1 MSFTCR
7 SAILLVNLPNKLTYI
22 ICNNSRM
29 GFRKIITIILVLLL
43 TSGMANC
50 IYAQTNDSIAKKKM
64 RQLFV
69 RAYNNRRNAS
79 CLPLADSLYQMAIA
93 AHNRQAEVDALN
105 VRFIYEFFQPN
116 NIANVEKQMKPLL
129 AKAEEY
135 GMTNIYYQTM
145 TNKALYHLREHRYL
159 DAIAF
164 IDKEIE
170 HARKHFFFVLRSL
183 IRTSDALRRRSLR
196 SVIKEKSSFFFVL
209 RSLIR
214 TFVGRMKQAM
224 IFAAGLGTRLK
235 PLTDTMPKALV
246 PVNGVPLLDLII
258 RRLMAQ
264 GYERFVVNVHH
275 FAQMI
280 IDHVAQQDYA
290 PLVRISDES
299 DMLLDTGGGLKK
311 AATCFDDEQSPIL
324 IHNVD
329 ILDNVCYDWFARQHN
344 DEDDAVLL
352 VSERKTKRYLLFDNA
367 MRLMGWKN
375 IETGEIK
382 SPYEYIRRTGL
393 SQHGEPLNMYAFSGI
408 HSFSPRLFRL
418 MERFPDK
425 FSIIDFYLSICHRAH
440 IYGCVKSDLKVLD
453 VGKLNALDEAEK
465 FLNNNK

>member
-1 MSFTCR
+1 
-7 SAILLVNLPNKLTYI
+7 
-22 ICNNSRM
+22 M

-50 IYAQTNDSIAKKKM
+50 ICAQTNDSIAKKKM

-135 GMTNIYYQTM
+135 GMTNIYYQTI